1 MGYPTPIE
9 WTDATWNPIGGC
21 SIKSPGCINCYAQA
35 LAGTRLSKHPLYAG
49 TTDVAANGRPVFNGR
64 LTSAPEDAQVW
75 TWPLRW
81 RGAPAPLLGPGQP
94 STIFVGD
101 MSDLFH
107 ERRERPAIDK
117 IFGLMV
123 ACPKHI
129 FQVLTKR
136 PDVMCD
142 YSTTANREEIAWH
155 ANQLLKADH
164 FGVPCRWPRPNVW
177 LGCSVERQQE
187 ADARREPMRKL
198 AAMGFTT
205 FVSYE
210 PALGPVDWTGWEFV
224 AQIISG
230 GESGKDDPRP
240 SHPDWHRAARDFA
253 QKHGIAYFFK
263 QWGEW
268 APAGSESGAPT
279 CPGLTL
285 IVMPWG
291 STMTWHGFHNAR
303 AGGEL
308 GEGYGRACRMIRA
321 GKKAAGRLL
330 DGREWNELPRA
341 GVRPSG
347 SDTMGATAEVS

>member
-1 MGYPTPIE
+1 M
-9 WTDATWNPIGGC
+9 WT
-21 SIKSPGCINCYAQA
+21 
-35 LAGTRLSKHPLYAG
+35 R
-49 TTDVAANGRPVFNGR
+49 
-64 LTSAPEDAQVW
+64 
-75 TWPLRW
+75 PLRW

-107 ERRERPAIDK
+107 ERRERPIIDRV
-117 IFGLMV
+117 FAV
-123 ACPKHI
+123 AALCLGRQI
-129 FQVLTKR
+129 LQVLTKR
-136 PDVMCD
+136 PDVMAAYLADPECEARWMD
-142 YSTTANREEIAWH
+142 AVAALFADNPRTMQTCYRIMGQREPW
-155 ANQLLKADH
+155 LPL
-164 FGVPCRWPRPNVW
+164 PNVW

-187 ADARREPMRKL
+187 ADARREPMRRL
-198 AAMGFTT
+198 AALGFTT

-224 AQIISG
+224 RQIISG

-240 SHPDWHRAARDFA
+240 SHPDWHRDTRDFA

-268 APAGSESGAPT
+268 APMASEDGRPT
-279 CPGLTL
+279 CPGLTML
-285 IVMPWG
+285 VTPWG

-303 AGGEL
+303 AGGDL
-308 GEGYGRACRMIRA
+308 AAGYERTCRMIRA